1 MLRHRD
7 FVAQLLATLWVGGAL
22 ACGSA
27 APVDV
32 GTDIV
37 ESEVPIE
44 GAPADEDL
52 TGQVS
57 LDPEFDSI
65 LDAGWERG
73 EPSSYCSS
81 SFKACGGLLAGTWE
95 VEDNCNPVIRTRD
108 VLLKWGKNRMA
119 LDETACWNA
128 VQRLRWNWTG
138 QLRFEQGVAIDERQR
153 EQQVDMQLNATCLSA
168 SFGIEPAESVSPETC
183 DGLQNESTTCALSAG
198 VCLCSNRSVA
208 SGAASGVYGVLGLSV
223 AIQEKEG
230 SPTLRYEY
238 CVDGDR
244 LLWREKEGDLRQ
256 VVMKRIVDAA
266 VGETDPVEVPR

>member
-1 MLRHRD
+1 MLRHWD
-7 FVAQLLATLWVGGAL
+7 LVAPLLAALWAGGVV

-37 ESEVPIE
+37 APPVPTE
-44 GAPADEDL
+44 APPDEDL

-65 LDAGWERG
+65 LDSNWERG
-73 EPSSYCSS
+73 VPSSYCSS

-108 VLLKWGKNRMA
+108 VLLQWGTARMD

-128 VQRLRWNWTG
+128 IQRLRWNWKG
-138 QLRFEQGVAIDERQR
+138 QLRFEQGLAIDERER
-153 EQQVDMQLNATCLSA
+153 EQHVDMQLTSNCLSA
-168 SFGIEPAESVSPETC
+168 SFGTPPADSVSPETC

-208 SGAASGVYGVLGLSV
+208 SGTASGVYGVLGLSV
-223 AIQEKEG
+223 AIQEKTG

-238 CVDGDR
+238 CVDGDH

-256 VVMKRIVDAA
+256 VVMRRIVDAPA
-266 VGETDPVEVPR
+266 GETDPIEVPR